1 MLPEFKHAS
10 AVRERS
16 TRGKKQKKTKTQPA
30 SHDPFVLWKTA
41 HADFA
46 AQISCNGLVNMH
58 AAVG

>member
-1 MLPEFKHAS
+1 MHQLLGNVQQGEKN
-10 AVRERS
+10 
-16 TRGKKQKKTKTQPA
+16 KKKTKTQPA

-46 AQISCNGLVNMH
+46 AQISCNVLVNMH

>member
-1 MLPEFKHAS
+1 MHQLLGNVQQGE
-10 AVRERS
+10 
-16 TRGKKQKKTKTQPA
+16 KKKKTQPA

>member
-16 TRGKKQKKTKTQPA
+16 TREKKKKKSQPA
-30 SHDPFVLWKTA
+30 SRDPFVLWKTA

>member
-16 TRGKKQKKTKTQPA
+16 TRGKKKPQPA
-30 SHDPFVLWKTA
+30 SRDPFVLWKTA

-46 AQISCNGLVNMH
+46 AQISCNVLVNMH